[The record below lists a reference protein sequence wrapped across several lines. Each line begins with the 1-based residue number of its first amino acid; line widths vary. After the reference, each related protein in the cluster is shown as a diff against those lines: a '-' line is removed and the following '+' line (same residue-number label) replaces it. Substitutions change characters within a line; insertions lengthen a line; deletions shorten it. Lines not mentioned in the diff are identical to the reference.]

1 MCLAVPGQI
10 LELRGADPLTRT
22 AAVRFGAV
30 VKEVNVA
37 LTPEARVG
45 DHVLVHVGLAI
56 AALDAQ
62 EAARVLSAL
71 AALPELS
78 ELLELSEQAGPTDS
92 AAVPDGQEAP

>member
-10 LELRGADPLTRT
+10 LELRGTDPLTRT

-30 VKEVNVA
+30 VKEINVA

-56 AALDAQ
+56 AVLDAD
-62 EAARVLSAL
+62 EAARVLREL
-71 AALPELS
+71 AALPQPDELVD
-78 ELLELSEQAGPTDS
+78 P
-92 AAVPDGQEAP
+92 EAP

>member
-10 LELRGADPLTRT
+10 LELRGTDPLTRT

-30 VKEVNVA
+30 VKEINVA
-37 LTPEARVG
+37 LTPEAQVG

-56 AALDAQ
+56 AVLDAD

-71 AALPELS
+71 AALSPLDALDELGAPN
-78 ELLELSEQAGPTDS
+78 EP
-92 AAVPDGQEAP
+92 EAP